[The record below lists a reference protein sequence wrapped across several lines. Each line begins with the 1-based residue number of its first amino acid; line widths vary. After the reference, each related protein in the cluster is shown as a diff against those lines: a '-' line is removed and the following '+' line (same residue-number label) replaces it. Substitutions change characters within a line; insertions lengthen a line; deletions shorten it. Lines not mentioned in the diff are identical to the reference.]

1 MTDSFHGFSAIIAQA
16 VPPAGPGRPNPQGEI
31 SPAYIWGGML
41 LFFAVFYVM
50 MFRSRSKQQ
59 QRFQQL
65 LSSLKRNDRVVT
77 IGGIFGTV
85 VDVRDKDVTLKI
97 DETSNVKVRVEKA
110 AIKEVIREPA
120 ETK

>member
-1 MTDSFHGFSAIIAQA
+1 MSLMLGLADLLAQTTR
-16 VPPAGPGRPNPQGEI
+16 PAPQGEI
-31 SPAYIWGGML
+31 SPGFLWGGML
-41 LFFAVFYVM
+41 LFIAVFYVM

-85 VDVRDKDVTLKI
+85 VDVRDNDVTLKI

-110 AIKEVIREPA
+110 AIKEVVREPA